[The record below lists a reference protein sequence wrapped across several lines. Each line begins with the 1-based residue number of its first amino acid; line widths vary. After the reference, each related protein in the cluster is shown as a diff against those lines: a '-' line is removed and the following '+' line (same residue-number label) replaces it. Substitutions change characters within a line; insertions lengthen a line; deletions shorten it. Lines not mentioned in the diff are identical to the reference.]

1 MRFEGDLNQT
11 LGALEGTA
19 MRLNLMYDQGDRAGR
34 SVADNRRW
42 ALAPALA
49 LGLGSETRAYFN
61 YLFVKQINTPD
72 GGLPPIGLDG
82 YNYQSNIG
90 AGTDPTEQQEQN
102 VAGLNAA
109 ISAAVAAAPQVDR
122 ENFYGSLDDFEHV
135 RANQVTITIEH
146 DLSGFTT
153 LRNTSRYGRQ
163 GLRRVI
169 TGINTLGNLYSGVAD
184 SGTATVNDAD
194 VWTVSRSRQRRDETN
209 EVLTNQTNLT
219 TSFATGAVGHSL
231 SSGVE
236 FIYER
241 QLSRGSVNTGTA
253 AAANLYNPAAADEF
267 VTPVPSG
274 AADDGKTL
282 TAAAY
287 LFDTLQFSEQ
297 WSVNAGLRYDH
308 YRTEYSSTPAP
319 AVPPA
324 APAAA
329 SYLETSGNLFTG
341 KVGLV
346 FKPLQNGSIYA
357 AYATSQQPPG
367 GANFTLNAGIPNANS
382 GAVNINSPNL
392 DPQQAVN
399 IEVGTKWELL
409 DNRLVV
415 TAAAFDTRNKNDLA
429 TQDADTGE
437 VIQYGERKVRG
448 IELGAAGMI
457 TPNWQVS
464 AGLASMDTE
473 VVEGNANTTG
483 AQIQYSPKLTFT
495 SWTTYR
501 LPFGLTIGG
510 GARFIDSQY
519 RNGNATQGTVT
530 NLAINPR
537 TWLIDAMASWD
548 VSDQVSLQLN
558 VQNLTDK
565 FHFASVNNG
574 GSRFILGT
582 PRTILLSG
590 KARFY

>member
-1 MRFEGDLNQT
+1 
-11 LGALEGTA
+11 
-19 MRLNLMYDQGDRAGR
+19 
-34 SVADNRRW
+34 
-42 ALAPALA
+42 
-49 LGLGSETRAYFN
+49 
-61 YLFVKQINTPD
+61 
-72 GGLPPIGLDG
+72 
-82 YNYQSNIG
+82 
-90 AGTDPTEQQEQN
+90 
-102 VAGLNAA
+102 
-109 ISAAVAAAPQVDR
+109 
-122 ENFYGSLDDFEHV
+122 
-135 RANQVTITIEH
+135 
-146 DLSGFTT
+146 
-153 LRNTSRYGRQ
+153 
-163 GLRRVI
+163 
-169 TGINTLGNLYSGVAD
+169 
-184 SGTATVNDAD
+184 
-194 VWTVSRSRQRRDETN
+194 
-209 EVLTNQTNLT
+209 
-219 TSFATGAVGHSL
+219 
-231 SSGVE
+231 
-236 FIYER
+236 
-241 QLSRGSVNTGTA
+241 
-253 AAANLYNPAAADEF
+253 
-267 VTPVPSG
+267 VPSG
-274 AADDGKTL
+274 AANDGKTL

-287 LFDTLQFSEQ
+287 LFDTLQFSEE

-308 YRTEYSSTPAP
+308 FRTEYSSTPAP

-324 APAAA
+324 SPAAA

-367 GANFTLNAGIPNANS
+367 GANFALNAGIPNANS

-392 DPQQAVN
+392 DPQQATN
-399 IEVGTKWELL
+399 MEVGTKWELL

-457 TPNWQVS
+457 TRNWQVS

-548 VSDQVSLQLN
+548 ASDQVSLQLN

-590 KARFY
+590 KVRFY